1 MSDIFGIARS
11 GMAAAQ
17 ARLTA
22 SASNIANR
30 ESTGFRRFEVESRE
44 QMGGG
49 VSAELRRASEVQ
61 QGDGLTTDLVN
72 SLEAKQSF
80 AANLKMLKTQDS
92 LLGNLLDIRA

>member
-1 MSDIFGIARS
+1 MSDISGIARS
-11 GMAAAQ
+11 GLAAAQ

-30 ESTGFRRFEVESRE
+30 DSSGFRRFEVESRE
-44 QMGGG
+44 QLGGG

-72 SLEAKQSF
+72 SLEARQSF
-80 AANLKMLKTQDS
+80 AANLKMLKTHND
-92 LLGNLLDIRA
+92 LLGSLLDIRA